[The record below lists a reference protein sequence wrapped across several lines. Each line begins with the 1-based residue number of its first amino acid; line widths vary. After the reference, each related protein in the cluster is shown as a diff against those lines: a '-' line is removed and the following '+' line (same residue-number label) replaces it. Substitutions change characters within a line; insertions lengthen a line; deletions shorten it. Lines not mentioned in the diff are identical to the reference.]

1 MHTNVHPAL
10 SGSVTAIKYYY
21 CNKFVQIFRCTFF
34 AVLFM
39 TKNYKNLMSISTN
52 GGKLLTLTFEQS
64 MNLRNAIFI
73 FDFLPYFLPT
83 SLSANRLQ
91 ELIPNYYLQLKP
103 SDEWHL
109 YLNISGPAVSNEQ
122 KKGYKVLCVC
132 ICNCLRVS
140 VCLCMLA
147 CMFTHVTNILE

>member
-21 CNKFVQIFRCTFF
+21 CNKFVQIFRCTFLLYF
-34 AVLFM
+34 SWQKTIKIGCQFLQMVA
-39 TKNYKNLMSISTN
+39 N
-52 GGKLLTLTFEQS
+52 LTLTFEQS